1 MTPLVILAAIAGA
14 PAFPPVIEPLDGG
27 TLDWTSLR
35 LEASAR
41 SERQV
46 GAWKDRA
53 VQEQDALD
61 RLTPRIL
68 GLAPTVRVTAT
79 ATAGDLLASGD
90 DTAQRVRE
98 GMAEWKVEET
108 RYQLGGG
115 VEMDAV
121 LDLQAWLRPVLVT
134 LAAPSSLPPTPSE
147 NTGLIVDARG
157 LGFEPCLVP
166 TVRAGEADVLFDVS
180 HLVAETVRRGPPVI
194 YVVDPADPRA
204 YGRIGERPLFAR
216 ARSVEGCD
224 VLLEAADVSAVR
236 GSADLAAITALGRVV
251 LVVDP

>member
-1 MTPLVILAAIAGA
+1 MILLFSLIALAAA
-14 PAFPPVIEPLDGG
+14 PTFEPVVEALDGG
-27 TLDWTSLR
+27 TLDWTGLR

-79 ATAGDLLASGD
+79 ATAGDLLAAND
-90 DTAQRVRE
+90 DISQRVRE
-98 GMAEWKVEET
+98 GMAEWRVEET
-108 RYQLGGG
+108 RYHLQGG

-121 LDLQAWLRPVLVT
+121 LDLQVWLRPVLVT
-134 LAAPSSLPPTPSE
+134 LAQPGGLPPVPTE
-147 NTGLIVDARG
+147 ATGLLVDVRG
-157 LGFEPCLVP
+157 KGFEPCMVP
-166 TVRAGEADVLFDVS
+166 TLRAGEADVIFDTS
-180 HLVAETVRRGPPVI
+180 HLAAETVRRGPPVI

-216 ARSVEGCD
+216 ALAAEGCD
-224 VLLEAADVSAVR
+224 VQLDPADAAAAR
-236 GSADLAAITALGRVV
+236 ASADLPAISALGRVV